1 MWSIDTK
8 DWLTKSEDQTYQ
20 VTVDNVKDGSVVL
33 MHDIHQ
39 WSVKAAIRAIPEL
52 VEQGYKLVTVSELA
66 EAKGVKLENGAAH
79 YFFGEGEQ
87 QVE

>member
-1 MWSIDTK
+1 M
-8 DWLTKSEDQTYQ
+8 
-20 VTVDNVKDGSVVL
+20 DNVKEGSVVL

-39 WSVKAAIRAIPEL
+39 CSVKAAIRAIPEL
-52 VEQGYKLVTVSELA
+52 VVQGYKLLTVSELA